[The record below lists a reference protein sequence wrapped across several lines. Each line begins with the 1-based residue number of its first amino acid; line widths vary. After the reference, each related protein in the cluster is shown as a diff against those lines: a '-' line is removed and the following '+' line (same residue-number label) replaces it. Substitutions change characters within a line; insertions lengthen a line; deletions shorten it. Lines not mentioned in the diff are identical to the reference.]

1 VKRIFIS
8 KPLIR
13 QVMHFGGGL
22 LADYTQA
29 GVNLQSF
36 GTFRLPCG

>member
-1 VKRIFIS
+1 VKRIFIA

-13 QVMHFGGGL
+13 QVMHLCGGL
-22 LADYTQA
+22 LADYTQT
-29 GVNLQSF
+29 GVNLQAF